1 MYLHVSMYLDFN
13 VFRFLCLFINRFIST
28 YLDLDFLDFKMI
40 LEVSFCA
47 SPHWLLQDGTRRA
60 QSLYFPSGPMEK
72 KISHKEH
79 YCQGV

>member
-1 MYLHVSMYLDFN
+1 M
-13 VFRFLCLFINRFIST
+13 

-47 SPHWLLQDGTRRA
+47 SPHWLLQDGTRWA
-60 QSLYFPSGPMEK
+60 QSLHFPSGPMEK